1 MSKKYFI
8 PLIFCIILVVGVFG
22 SFLVMQRPDTNLVE
36 IVQDG
41 RILYTIN
48 LSHAEDQI
56 WEVDFEGRVNTIEIK
71 DHQIRML
78 DAECPDHTCVNMGWL
93 NSSAPIVCLPNHLVI
108 RFADDEDVIDGFVG
122 T

>member
-41 RILYTIN
+41 RILYTID

-93 NSSAPIVCLPNHLVI
+93 NTSAPIVCLPNHLVI